1 MNKTTIKQAMKD
13 YQRALTEYNAKVK
26 EINESHSYT
35 DSGKREQLS
44 ALATEYKPRIN
55 EASRRV
61 KSEFDFTLDKLQRTR
76 SADMSRRMNDA
87 GYQIALNNA
96 LEMVKHGAV
105 TDKNDMLTIADHFA
119 GDPIA
124 QSLLKGALTESGKSN
139 FADLIPEDKGAE
151 ATKTLSDISG
161 RLSAMARR
169 AESGESVSDL
179 AIAFVGGY
187 ADRLDDLFDDDMNPI

>member
-55 EASRRV
+55 EASRRA
-61 KSEFDFTLDKLQRTR
+61 KTEFDSALDKLQRTR
-76 SADMSRRMNDA
+76 SAEISRRMNDGA
-87 GYQIALNNA
+87 YQTALQNAVSMIQHGAITSKNDLQAISDNFKGDPLASSLLRGALN
-96 LEMVKHGAV
+96 G
-105 TDKNDMLTIADHFA
+105 
-119 GDPIA
+119 
-124 QSLLKGALTESGKSN
+124 SGKTD
-139 FADLIPEDKGAE
+139 FANLIPEDKAAE
-151 ATKTLSDISG
+151 ASKTLSEISG

-179 AIAFVGGY
+179 SIAFVGGY